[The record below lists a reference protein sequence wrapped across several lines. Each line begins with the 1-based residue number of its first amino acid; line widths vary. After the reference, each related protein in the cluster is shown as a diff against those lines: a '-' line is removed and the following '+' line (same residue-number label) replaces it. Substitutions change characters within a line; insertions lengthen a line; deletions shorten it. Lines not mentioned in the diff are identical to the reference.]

1 MRSYPRQ
8 ETVKFCNNASEE
20 VVRGLGVSVLD
31 PSPVSGPLLA
41 VAAAPKAC
49 TRQHS
54 TFSTCRGRRSWTA
67 ARPTASYQRMSTRPD
82 DF

>member
-8 ETVKFCNNASEE
+8 ETVKFRNNASEE
-20 VVRGLGVSVLD
+20 VVRRLGVSVLD
-31 PSPVSGPLLA
+31 PSPVSGPLLPSLRR
-41 VAAAPKAC
+41 PKAC

-67 ARPTASYQRMSTRPD
+67 A
-82 DF
+82 